1 MSTLLIV
8 QFTPT
13 PALAAIGDA
22 VIAGAHD
29 DALEGVDVR
38 VLSPLDVTPEDVL
51 SADALVL
58 GTAAHFGYMSGAL
71 KYFFDRVF
79 VHVGGALD
87 AQGGGAPSAG
97 DKLPY
102 GFWVHGR
109 YDTTGAIRSIESIT
123 QALPWRLAAAPLIL
137 MGDHQDTHSEQAYE
151 LGATVAALISR

>member
-1 MSTLLIV
+1 MAALLIV

-22 VIAGAHD
+22 VVAGAHD
-29 DALEGVDVR
+29 DALTGVEVR
-38 VLSPLDVTPEDVL
+38 VLSPLDATPEDVL
-51 SADALVL
+51 AADALLL

-87 AQGGGAPSAG
+87 AHGGGAPSAG
-97 DKLPY
+97 EKLPY
-102 GFWVHGR
+102 GYWVHGR

-123 QALPWRLAAAPLIL
+123 QALPWRLAAAPLSL
-137 MGDHQDTHSEQAYE
+137 MGDRDRSHSEQGYE
-151 LGATVAALISR
+151 LGATIAALISS

>member
-1 MSTLLIV
+1 MLIV

-22 VIAGAHD
+22 LVAGAHD
-29 DALEGVDVR
+29 EAIEGVDVR
-38 VLSPLDVTPEDVL
+38 VVSPIDATPEDVL
-51 SADALVL
+51 GADALLL

-87 AQGGGAPSAG
+87 ASGAGAPSSG
-97 DKLPY
+97 DKLPFGY
-102 GFWVHGR
+102 WVHGR

-123 QALPWRLAAAPLIL
+123 QALPWKLAAAPLTL
-137 MGDHQDTHSEQAYE
+137 MGDHEESHSDQAYE
-151 LGATVAALISR
+151 LGATIAALISD

>member
-1 MSTLLIV
+1 MATLLIV

-22 VIAGAHD
+22 VVAGAHD

-38 VLSPLDVTPEDVL
+38 TVSPLEAVPDDVL
-51 SADALVL
+51 AADALIL

-87 AQGGGAPSAG
+87 AHGGGAPSAG
-97 DKLPY
+97 AKLPF
-102 GFWVHGR
+102 GLWVHGR
-109 YDTTGAIRSIESIT
+109 YDTTGAIRSVESIT
-123 QALPWRLAAAPLIL
+123 QALPWKRAAAPLTL
-137 MGDHQDTHSEQAYE
+137 MGDHEDSHSEQAYE
-151 LGATVAALISR
+151 LGATIAALISQ

>member
-22 VIAGAHD
+22 VVAGAHD
-29 DALEGVDVR
+29 DAIAGVSVR
-38 VLSPLDVTPEDVL
+38 ALSPLETTPEDVL
-51 SADALVL
+51 AADALVL

-87 AQGGGAPSAG
+87 AHGGGAPSSG
-97 DKLPY
+97 ERVPFGL
-102 GFWVHGR
+102 WVHGR
-109 YDTTGAIRSIESIT
+109 YDTTGAVRSVESIT
-123 QALPWRLAAAPLIL
+123 QALPWRRAAAPLSL
-137 MGDHQDTHSEQAYE
+137 MGDHEDRHSEQAYE
-151 LGATVAALISR
+151 LGATIAALISD

>member
-22 VIAGAHD
+22 VVAGAHD
-29 DALEGVDVR
+29 DALQGVEVR
-38 VLSPLDVTPEDVL
+38 VLSPLEAASEDVL
-51 SADALVL
+51 AADAIVL

-87 AQGGGAPSAG
+87 ASGAGAPTAG
-97 DKLPY
+97 EKLPFGY
-102 GFWVHGR
+102 WVHGR
-109 YDTTGAIRSIESIT
+109 YDTTGAVRSIDSIT
-123 QALPWRLAAAPLIL
+123 QALPWKRAAAPLTL
-137 MGDHQDTHSEQAYE
+137 MGDHEPSHSEQAYE
-151 LGATVAALISR
+151 LGATIAALISR